1 MKKYDIFIS
10 YSHADKVFAEKVC
23 AVLDRFK
30 AEYKFEYFFDTEGIT
45 SREEYLKRIA
55 RIILE
60 SKSVIFIASK
70 NSYDSEFCSKELL
83 WADKHKIHIHQ
94 YRIDNAAIPID
105 IDMLLGTHQYR
116 ELKSTPIEKM
126 VEEVLCNEGII
137 QRADEQ
143 ILPPPMPPVI
153 KEILNLTI
161 WGAATSM
168 LLSLVALGPG
178 VGAFIYA
185 ILARKQ
191 WGKNNSELM
200 FNYVRKARR
209 WMMATLIVQASVIAS
224 ALLVLYVSLVLN
236 S

>member
-1 MKKYDIFIS
+1 M
-10 YSHADKVFAEKVC
+10 
-23 AVLDRFK
+23 
-30 AEYKFEYFFDTEGIT
+30 
-45 SREEYLKRIA
+45 
-55 RIILE
+55 
-60 SKSVIFIASK
+60 
-70 NSYDSEFCSKELL
+70 L

-143 ILPPPMPPVI
+143 IPPPPMPPVV

-161 WGAATSM
+161 WGAASAM

-209 WMMATLIVQASVIAS
+209 WMMATFIVQVSVIAT
-224 ALLVLYVSLVLN
+224 ALLVLSLVLN

>member
-1 MKKYDIFIS
+1 MKYDIFIS
-10 YSHADKVFAEKVC
+10 YSHDDKAFAEKVC

-137 QRADEQ
+137 QCTDEQ
-143 ILPPPMPPVI
+143 IPPPPMPPVI

-161 WGAATSM
+161 WGAASAM

-200 FNYVRKARR
+200 LNYVRKARR
-209 WMMATLIVQASVIAS
+209 WMMATFITQAILIFLCFFMLILSDI
-224 ALLVLYVSLVLN
+224 
-236 S
+236 

>member
-10 YSHADKVFAEKVC
+10 YSHADKVFAENVC

-137 QRADEQ
+137 QCADEQ
-143 ILPPPMPPVI
+143 IPPPPMPPVI
-153 KEILNLTI
+153 KEMLNFTI
-161 WGAATSM
+161 WGAASAM
-168 LLSLVALGPG
+168 LLSIVGFGTG
-178 VGAFIYA
+178 VVSFVYA

-191 WGKNNSELM
+191 WGKNTSELM
-200 FNYVRKARR
+200 LNYVRKARR
-209 WMMATLIVQASVIAS
+209 WMMATFIVQASVNSIV
-224 ALLVLYVSLVLN
+224 LFLFLVIN

>member
-10 YSHADKVFAEKVC
+10 YSHADKAFAEKVC
-23 AVLDRFK
+23 AVLDRYK
-30 AEYKFEYFFDTEGIT
+30 AEHKFEYFFDTEGLT

-55 RIILE
+55 GTILE

-70 NSYDSEFCSKELL
+70 NSYASEFCSKELL

-143 ILPPPMPPVI
+143 IPPPPMPPVV

-161 WGAATSM
+161 WGAASAM

-185 ILARKQ
+185 ILAHKQ

-209 WMMATLIVQASVIAS
+209 WMMATFIVQVSVIAT
-224 ALLVLYVSLVLN
+224 ALLVLSLVLN

>member
-1 MKKYDIFIS
+1 MKYDIFIS

-45 SREEYLKRIA
+45 IREEYLKRIA

-83 WADKHKIHIHQ
+83 WADKHKIHIYQ

-137 QRADEQ
+137 QCADEQ
-143 ILPPPMPPVI
+143 IPPPPMPPVI

-161 WGAATSM
+161 WGAASAM
-168 LLSLVALGPG
+168 LLSLVAFGPG

-200 FNYVRKARR
+200 FNYVRQSRR
-209 WMMATLIVQASVIAS
+209 WMIATFIVQASVIAS
-224 ALLVLYVSLVLN
+224 ALYVLCVYWVLN

>member
-23 AVLDRFK
+23 AVLDRYK
-30 AEYKFEYFFDTEGIT
+30 AEHKFEYFFDTEGIT

-55 RIILE
+55 GIILE

-70 NSYDSEFCSKELL
+70 NSYDSEFCAKELL

-116 ELKSTPIEKM
+116 ELNTTSIEKM
-126 VEEVLCNEGII
+126 VEEVLYNEGII
-137 QRADEQ
+137 QCADKP
-143 ILPPPMPPVI
+143 LPPPPLPPVI
-153 KEILNLTI
+153 KEMLNFTI
-161 WGAATSM
+161 WGAASVM
-168 LLSLVALGPG
+168 LLSVVGFGTG
-178 VGAFIYA
+178 VVSFVYA

-200 FNYVRKARR
+200 LNYMRKARK
-209 WMMATLIVQASVIAS
+209 WLLATCIVQLSINFIF
-224 ALLVLYVSLVLN
+224 LFLVLVLN